1 MDYYIEYH
9 SGIHFFSSRSHTHS
23 QNLLFHLCAH
33 SLCRVEP
40 PVHPLQF
47 FSHSLPLV
55 GAADDAHIN
64 VLGYMFVDQADA
76 AATDAILNSP
86 NAVANPLAS
95 DMRRQTEHYDLHVI
109 DAAAGLWGGTYVIYQ
124 DTLDAAMQPVH
135 SIHISFNVQAV
146 LVSESASAHQ
156 QAGVYASTSAAASA
170 AGTGTSTPL
179 RTAAERPEP

>member
-1 MDYYIEYH
+1 MLDVRLTI
-9 SGIHFFSSRSHTHS
+9 FST
-23 QNLLFHLCAH
+23 NLLHPFH
-33 SLCRVEP
+33 SRP
-40 PVHPLQF
+40 DQF

-86 NAVANPLAS
+86 SAVPSAS
-95 DMRRQTEHYDLHVI
+95 TATEMRRQTEHYDLHVI
-109 DAAAGLWGGTYVIYQ
+109 DQAAGLWGGSYVIYQ

-146 LVSESASAHQ
+146 LVSESASAYQ
-156 QAGVYASTSAAASA
+156 QQGVSTSTLVSA

-179 RTAAERPEP
+179 STAAERPEP